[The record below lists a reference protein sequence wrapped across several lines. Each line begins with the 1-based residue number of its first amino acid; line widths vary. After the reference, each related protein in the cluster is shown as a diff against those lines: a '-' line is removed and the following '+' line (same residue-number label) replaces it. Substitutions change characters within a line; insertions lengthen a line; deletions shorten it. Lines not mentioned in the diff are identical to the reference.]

1 MKKLL
6 LFPLFILAISI
17 LAPSC
22 TKDDNEV
29 FPPDNDSI
37 VNNDTLGTN
46 GSISGDTISGDT
58 ISGDTISGDT
68 VQNVPII
75 LKYEGDIIVN
85 GNDVRENSVCGANM
99 NSNKLTLYFDSVN
112 FSDRMPK
119 MDIAV
124 PEIHFN
130 SKTGTFAGDTIVP
143 LMAGKIPMP
152 GYTFTQI
159 AGEIEDTIL
168 SFNAEI
174 INLGTISFSG
184 KFIGR

>member
-29 FPPDNDSI
+29 FPPGNDSI
-37 VNNDTLGTN
+37 ANNDTLGTN
-46 GSISGDTISGDT
+46 DTISGDSVHN
-58 ISGDTISGDT
+58 I
-68 VQNVPII
+68 PMI
-75 LKYEGDIIVN
+75 LKYEGNIIVN

-152 GYTFTQI
+152 RYTFTQI

>member
-37 VNNDTLGTN
+37 ANNDTLGTN
-46 GSISGDTISGDT
+46 DTISGDSVHN
-58 ISGDTISGDT
+58 IP
-68 VQNVPII
+68 VI
-75 LKYEGDIIVN
+75 LKYEGNIIVN

-124 PEIHFN
+124 PEIPFN
-130 SKTGTFAGDTIVP
+130 SKTGTFAADTIVP